1 MTIFISFAL
10 LPPRLF
16 FEYMLE
22 RRSIAKSFKSEIVFI
37 SRENEEFVEDDA
49 DEVIALIGKFK
60 RRDVHYK
67 TNKLI
72 YKY

>member
-1 MTIFISFAL
+1 MID
-10 LPPRLF
+10 
-16 FEYMLE
+16 
-22 RRSIAKSFKSEIVFI
+22 RRSLARPFKSEIVFI

-49 DEVIALIGKFK
+49 DEVIALVGKFK

-72 YKY
+72 YKISIIKVDTKKFI